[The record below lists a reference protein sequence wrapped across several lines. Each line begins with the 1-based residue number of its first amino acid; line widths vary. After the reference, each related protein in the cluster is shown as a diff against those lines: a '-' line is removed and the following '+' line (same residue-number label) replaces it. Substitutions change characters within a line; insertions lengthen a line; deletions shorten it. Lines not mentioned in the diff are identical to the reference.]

1 MKQPARQSILIPVAA
16 PIAPRGFAGPI
27 AFWSVSVM
35 RDDLFGMANQTWPGL
50 TPYAMFFM
58 VLVSSLGL
66 LAMMFWTAVLVP
78 AKARSRGRWRSEAIA
93 PRTGR
98 TWRAIAPNYGAPKRP
113 YLVKRAAPA
122 TPRNGEATLVRADG
136 EVRKSLPVAAPSA
149 EIRLQNKTK
158 PVSEYA
164 GDIEKAI
171 AGFRAAHAM
180 LAERENG
187 ASAGG
192 EMR

>member
-1 MKQPARQSILIPVAA
+1 
-16 PIAPRGFAGPI
+16 
-27 AFWSVSVM
+27 M

-50 TPYAMFFM
+50 TPYAMFFI
-58 VLVSSLGL
+58 VLISSLGI

-78 AKARSRGRWRSEAIA
+78 AKARSRGRWRAEPIA

-98 TWRAIAPNYGAPKRP
+98 TWRSIAPNSVAPKRP
-113 YLVKRAAPA
+113 YLVKRAMPA
-122 TPRNGEATLVRADG
+122 IARNDETTIVRAEAEIRND
-136 EVRKSLPVAAPSA
+136 LPVAAPSA
-149 EIRLQNKTK
+149 EVALKTR

-180 LAERENG
+180 LVERETN
-187 ASAGG
+187 ASTGG